1 MCTLYKTAAG
11 GKLSAHFG
19 NFYNKRYEHE
29 KRRMYRGTYAY
40 NRHND
45 LRLYKLDDAHLSC
58 VAATGASLYNAGVT
72 AVSLG
77 KKTVSRASEIS
88 EGDKIKLRFTD
99 GVIDCVAGKRDDL

>member
-1 MCTLYKTAAG
+1 MNP
-11 GKLSAHFG
+11 LSVL
-19 NFYNKRYEHE
+19 KR
-29 KRRMYRGTYAY
+29 GYA
-40 NRHND
+40 
-45 LRLYKLDDAHLSC
+45 
-58 VAATGASLYNAGVT
+58 